1 MVIDYFKKEK
11 KPLKGLL
18 AVEWVVMIYLVVT
31 LAATLI
37 WYDMMTNPHA
47 LISGRMEVLF
57 TTLLLWGVYRMY
69 PSKAM
74 RFIRIGVQMAL
85 LSWWYPDTY
94 ELNRQLPN
102 LDHIFAGWEQSV
114 FGCQPALLFS
124 QHITSP
130 VFSELMD
137 LGYASY
143 YPLIAIVSL
152 YYLFRRNNEFERCV
166 FIIMASF
173 FTYYVIFDLIP
184 VVGPTFYYK
193 AVGVEEIARGTF
205 PALNDYFCYNQECL
219 PSPGYTDGLF
229 YHLVETAKEAGERP
243 TAAFPSSHVGVTTV
257 LMWLAWHT
265 KNHRLVYIMLPFFI
279 LMFFATVY
287 IQAHYAIDAFAGL
300 VSGTLFYFF
309 YYYLSKYIKV

>member
-37 WYDMMTNPHA
+37 WYDTMTNPHA
-47 LISGRMEVLF
+47 LISGRIEVLF

-173 FTYYVIFDLIP
+173 FTYYVIFDLVP

-193 AVGVEEIARGTF
+193 AVGTPYCGIPEFTCWCHHRTYVACMAHQEPSTGIYHAALLHTYVLRNSVHTGT
-205 PALNDYFCYNQECL
+205 LCYRRYRRTHQR
-219 PSPGYTDGLF
+219 YTFL
-229 YHLVETAKEAGERP
+229 L
-243 TAAFPSSHVGVTTV
+243 
-257 LMWLAWHT
+257 LL
-265 KNHRLVYIMLPFFI
+265 LLPFQI
-279 LMFFATVY
+279 Y
-287 IQAHYAIDAFAGL
+287 
-300 VSGTLFYFF
+300 
-309 YYYLSKYIKV
+309 

>member
-37 WYDMMTNPHA
+37 WYDTMTNPHA
-47 LISGRMEVLF
+47 LISGRIEVLF

-173 FTYYVIFDLIP
+173 FTYYVIFDLVP

-193 AVGVEEIARGTF
+193 AVG
-205 PALNDYFCYNQECL
+205 
-219 PSPGYTDGLF
+219 
-229 YHLVETAKEAGERP
+229 GERP